1 MAETGAI
8 GEAAKRMEM
17 SYMRA
22 WTLIQTMNECFN
34 EPVITTVR
42 GGSERGGAEL
52 TETGRKVL
60 ALYQEMEQ
68 AGLRAVEKSWNELQL
83 LLRD

>member
-22 WTLIQTMNECFN
+22 WTLIQTMNESFK
-34 EPVITTVR
+34 EPVIEALR
-42 GGSERGGAEL
+42 GGSERGGAAL

-60 ALYQEMEQ
+60 ALYQQMEEKS
-68 AGLRAVEKSWNELQL
+68 LKAVENSWNELRPR
-83 LLRD
+83 LRD